1 MNRVRFVS
9 VSPRHEGNACRTGL
23 LTRPDGSGEPS
34 HRHFVHAVV
43 VLTLALAAAGPLAAQ
58 ERLVVKGGRILPVSG
73 PPIDGGVIIIRD
85 GKIEAVGKGLTIPSG
100 AKVIDATGKVVVPG
114 YVEVHSTRGMDQVN
128 EQNPNVPF
136 LSV

>member
-43 VLTLALAAAGPLAAQ
+43 VLTLALAAALCPGSQTPATAQ

-73 PPIDGGVIIIRD
+73 PPIDGGVIVIRD
-85 GKIEAVGKGLTIPSG
+85 GKIEAVGKNLTIPSG

-114 YVEVHSTRGMDQVN
+114 YVEVHSNRGMDQV
-128 EQNPNVPF
+128 
-136 LSV
+136 